1 MNLLAAV
8 SSSQILT
15 EIVELLSGSLIS
27 LGNAIGKGLSSMV
40 QSLFLETAG
49 DTTKLS
55 TFGTVIMIFA
65 GISLAIGM
73 TKWVTNFVGS
83 FGKSR

>member
-40 QSLFLETAG
+40 QSLFLDTSG
-49 DTTKLS
+49 DATKLS

>member
-40 QSLFLETAG
+40 QSLFLDTSS

>member
-1 MNLLAAV
+1 MNLLAAA

-15 EIVELLSGSLIS
+15 EIIELLSGSLIS

-40 QSLFLETAG
+40 QSLFLDTSA

-55 TFGTVIMIFA
+55 TFGMVIMIFA

-73 TKWVTNFVGS
+73 TKWVTNFVSS